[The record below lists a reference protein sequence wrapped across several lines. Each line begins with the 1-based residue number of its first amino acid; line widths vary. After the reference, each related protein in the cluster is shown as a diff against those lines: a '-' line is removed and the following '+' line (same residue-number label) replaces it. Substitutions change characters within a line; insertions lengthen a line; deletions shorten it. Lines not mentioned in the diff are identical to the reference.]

1 MNCPRCQNEII
12 PDSYF
17 CTWCDVFV
25 PAPGKGEKA
34 GFFARWAA
42 ATIDVF
48 IPLIILILILYG
60 VSTESVVVIALLILY
75 GVWCLFLFREG
86 RTLGKLLLGLQVVSH
101 RNGENPVFWKMLVR
115 EIFGKFISL
124 LFLGIGYIWAIFD
137 KHAQA
142 WHDKI
147 MGTVVLKLRGSSA
160 IAKKSV
166 EKPVPSRRK
175 AMEESFYQ
183 PAKSPQ
189 PGVVLVFVSGPMQG
203 RQFAVEKEIFRIG
216 ANPENDL
223 VISGDDYVSGKH
235 ACLRYHKGDLL
246 LADQQSRN
254 GTFLNDHRLTNV
266 PLLIN
271 VGDQIRVG
279 NSTFQVAQARYQR
292 V

>member
-1 MNCPRCQNEII
+1 MNCPRCRNEIT

-25 PAPGKGEKA
+25 PAPEKGEKA
-34 GFFARWAA
+34 GFFARWVA
-42 ATIDVF
+42 ATIDPF
-48 IPLIILILILYG
+48 IPLILIFILYR
-60 VSTESVVVIALLILY
+60 VSTESGVVYAFLISY
-75 GVWCLFLFREG
+75 GGWCLFLFREG
-86 RTLGKLLLGLQVVSH
+86 RTPGKFLLGLQVVSH
-101 RNGENPVFWKMLVR
+101 RNGENPGFWKMLVR
-115 EIFGKFISL
+115 EIFGKFISF

-147 MGTVVLKLRGSSA
+147 VGTVVLKLRGSSV
-160 IAKKSV
+160 IVKKPV
-166 EKPVPSRRK
+166 EKPVPPRRK
-175 AMEESFYQ
+175 AMEEGFYQ
-183 PAKSPQ
+183 PPKSPQ

-216 ANPENDL
+216 ANPGNDL

-246 LADQQSRN
+246 LADQHSRN

-271 VGDQIRVG
+271 VGDKIRVG
-279 NSTFQVAQARYQR
+279 NSTFQVAQARYHR